1 MSDIVKIEAGGI
13 VADVDKGVTEDV
25 RFATAMARLSD
36 ETVPESEKLVWFTRA
51 LEILFCG
58 NTYAIQSE
66 LAKANGGRLTEDV
79 FSSFF
84 NEVMEQL
91 ASKN

>member
-1 MSDIVKIEAGGI
+1 MKAGG
-13 VADVDKGVTEDV
+13 VNVEVDKGAFEDV
-25 RFATAMARLSD
+25 RFMTAMARLSD